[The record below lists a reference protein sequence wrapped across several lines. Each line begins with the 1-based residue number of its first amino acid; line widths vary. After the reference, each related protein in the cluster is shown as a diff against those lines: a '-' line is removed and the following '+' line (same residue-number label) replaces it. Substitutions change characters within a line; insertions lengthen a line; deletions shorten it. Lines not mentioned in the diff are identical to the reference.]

1 MPIHMAAVCLSPIV
15 KLIAIYII
23 TLLPVLSSLF
33 NPLIYP
39 VGIRYFPVAFHSV
52 VTEKNNFTS

>member
-1 MPIHMAAVCLSPIV
+1 MPIHMAVVCLSPIV

-33 NPLIYP
+33 NPLIQLPCWNKIFSRCLSFSCY
-39 VGIRYFPVAFHSV
+39 R
-52 VTEKNNFTS
+52 EKT